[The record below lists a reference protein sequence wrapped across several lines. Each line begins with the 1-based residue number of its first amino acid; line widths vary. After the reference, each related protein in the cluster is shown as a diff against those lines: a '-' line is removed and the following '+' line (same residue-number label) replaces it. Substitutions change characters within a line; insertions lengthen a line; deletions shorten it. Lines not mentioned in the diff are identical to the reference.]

1 MGCGIFPSC
10 GPGKVGVEGKEG
22 GRVFQL
28 LRRFN
33 RSRFKSSFADLLK
46 IV

>member
-1 MGCGIFPSC
+1 MGFGIFPSC
-10 GPGKVGVEGKEG
+10 GPGKVVVGSKEE

-28 LRRFN
+28 LGRFN
-33 RSRFKSSFADLLK
+33 TSRFKSSFADLLK

>member
-1 MGCGIFPSC
+1 MGFGIFLSC
-10 GPGKVGVEGKEG
+10 GPGKVGRGGKEEG
-22 GRVFQL
+22 GVFQL

-33 RSRFKSSFADLLK
+33 TSRFKSSFADLLK